1 MENRF
6 SDLMNIVNEKDA
18 ERKQQD
24 ALDAEYQRL
33 CKEYTIEKVSQS
45 FFEGFAG
52 FLGLGDKIGKQI
64 TMSAPKAV
72 DPLSE
77 DGSDG
82 ISYVSSITLLIK
94 DRKFTEEIYFRHI
107 PEYVPSTSIWAV
119 RLPHGSGPIVY
130 YGIEPESRLGEKMIQ
145 RYADDPDEI
154 LEEGKVKA
162 NCLAVI
168 NRNYTEPS
176 STGLFGSVAFA
187 FRTTDREKYEYS
199 DSLYRATDWFGFF
212 EELLNLFKAKI
223 AASE

>member
-24 ALDAEYQRL
+24 ALDAEYERL

-72 DPLSE
+72 DCFSK

-82 ISYVSSITLLIK
+82 VSYVSSITLLIK
-94 DRKFTEEIYFRHI
+94 DRKFTEEIYFRYI
-107 PEYVPSTSIWAV
+107 PEHILSTDNLAV
-119 RLPHGSGPIVY
+119 LFHHGSGPVVY
-130 YGIEPESRLGEKMIQ
+130 YGIEPESQLGEKMIQ
-145 RYADDPDEI
+145 RYADNPDEI
-154 LEEGKVKA
+154 DEA
-162 NCLAVI
+162 NRLAVI

-176 STGLFGSVAFA
+176 STGLFSFYASFG
-187 FRTTDREKYEYS
+187 TTDREKYEYS
-199 DSLYRATDWFGFF
+199 DSLYRTTDWFGFF

>member
-24 ALDAEYQRL
+24 ALDTEYERL

-45 FFEGFAG
+45 FFEGFAE
-52 FLGLGDKIGKQI
+52 FLDLGDKIGKQI

-82 ISYVSSITLLIK
+82 VSYVSSITLLIK
-94 DRKFTEEIYFRHI
+94 DRKFTEKIYFRYI
-107 PEYVPSTSIWAV
+107 PEHILSIANWAAPF
-119 RLPHGSGPIVY
+119 RHGSGSVVY
-130 YGIEPESRLGEKMIQ
+130 YGIEPESQLGKKMIQ

-154 LEEGKVKA
+154 DEA
-162 NCLAVI
+162 NHLAII
-168 NRNYTEPS
+168 NRNYRKPS
-176 STGLFGSVAFA
+176 STGFFGGGFYSSFNV
-187 FRTTDREKYEYS
+187 TDREKYEYS
-199 DSLYRATDWFGFF
+199 DSLYRTTDWFGFF
-212 EELLNLFKAKI
+212 EELLNLFKEKI

>member
-6 SDLMNIVNEKDA
+6 SNLMNIVNEKDA

-24 ALDAEYQRL
+24 ALDAEYERL

-72 DPLSE
+72 DCFSK

-82 ISYVSSITLLIK
+82 VSYVSSITLLIK

-107 PEYVPSTSIWAV
+107 PEYIPSTDIWTV
-119 RLPHGSGPIVY
+119 DLHHGSGPVVY
-130 YGIEPESRLGEKMIQ
+130 YSIEPESQLGKKTIQ

-154 LEEGKVKA
+154 DKA
-162 NCLAVI
+162 TCLAVI

-199 DSLYRATDWFGFF
+199 DSLYRTADWFGFF
-212 EELLNLFKAKI
+212 EELLNLFKEKI